1 MSHEEEA
8 LAAFRQWDVVQP
20 LTQAPQLTSETLQG
34 SAHRARV
41 ITAQCGNLTQRFI
54 LRTPRPAAD
63 PLGFSPQH
71 QFACLQAAAAH
82 GLAPR
87 PVWQSPA
94 GDSMVME
101 YVESDAHLV
110 ANDLIRLMRGV
121 HLLQP
126 IGAPLDINERISHY
140 HSVALGNGVSEEQL
154 IAPGLSEVKRLSHA
168 LEQDRQVMCHNDL
181 HPDNVRKCALNVL
194 ALDWEYAAP
203 GSAYFDVAAAI
214 SGWPQLN
221 EEHFVAAVLGD
232 EYSRDFWQLAKFAYA
247 AVSWNW
253 HWAAGLTPGTS
264 EQLAAMRHSMAI
276 AS

>member
-1 MSHEEEA
+1 MSHQEA

-20 LTQAPQLTSETLQG
+20 LTQAPQLTSETLRG
-34 SAHRARV
+34 SAHCARV
-41 ITAQCGNLTQRFI
+41 ITAQCENMTQRFI
-54 LRTPRPAAD
+54 LRTPRSSAA

-87 PVWQSPA
+87 PVWQSPT

-101 YVESDAHLV
+101 YVESDAHPV
-110 ANDLIRLMRGV
+110 AKDLIRLMRGV
-121 HLLQP
+121 HSLTPL
-126 IGAPLDINERISHY
+126 GAPLDINERISHN

-203 GSAYFDVAAAI
+203 GSAYFDVAAALA
-214 SGWPQLN
+214 GWPQLN

-232 EYSRDFWQLAKFAYA
+232 EYSHDCWQLAKSAYA